1 MNRRI
6 IVLIA
11 VWIAFQT
18 GCTTTRKQAMVVE
31 STPEDALVTVCSA
44 KLEVG
49 SPLKKIAGATPLNK
63 VFEFE
68 KNRPMVLEFEKR
80 GYAAKKVTVD
90 PRSGKTSVTLERL
103 IGSDGLPV
111 KTFVFPEIHRIIIAE
126 PRFKSIFRGF
136 SSETVS
142 PEASKQAQQAL
153 VSGSE
158 RFLNTAYETVALSPA
173 SDPRRFRSIWRDA
186 KNLMDAIH
194 PIRLKYQPEPLL
206 LGSKSSRSAVQALG
220 RLHDADVLLLFSGK
234 QNTETAG
241 MVAGKIGMTVGGT
254 ANSYAAG
261 WSRAM
266 ASGDRFFAYN
276 IYTPQFKSGAVIHAM
291 LIDCRTGEIIWANR
305 GIWPPIPFDQPTVV
319 DRIMKDLFFGLD
331 NAGRSTSTQ

>member
-1 MNRRI
+1 MDRRI

-18 GCTTTRKQAMVVE
+18 GCATTRKQAMVVE
-31 STPEDALVTVCSA
+31 STPEDALVTVCTD
-44 KLEVG
+44 KLKVG

-68 KNRPMVLEFEKR
+68 KDHPMVLEFEKR
-80 GYAAKKVTVD
+80 GYAGKKVTVD
-90 PRSGKTSVTLERL
+90 PQRSKISVTLERL
-103 IGSDGLPV
+103 IDSDGSPA
-111 KTFVFPEIHRIIIAE
+111 KTFVFPEIRRIIIAE

-153 VSGSE
+153 TSGSE
-158 RFLNTAYETVALSPA
+158 RFLNTTYETVTLSPA
-173 SDPRRFRSIWRDA
+173 SDPKRFRSIWRDA
-186 KNLMDAIH
+186 KNLVNTIH
-194 PIRLKYQPEPLL
+194 PIRLKYQPSPLL
-206 LGSKSSRSAVQALG
+206 LASKSSCSAVQTLG
-220 RLHDADVLLLFSGK
+220 RLHNADVLLLLSGK

-241 MVAGKIGMTVGGT
+241 MVAGKIGMTIGGT

-261 WSRAM
+261 WSRAI
-266 ASGDRFFAYN
+266 ASGDKFFAYN

-291 LIDCRTGEIIWANR
+291 LIECRTGEIIWANR

-331 NAGRSTSTQ
+331 NTGQSTSTQ